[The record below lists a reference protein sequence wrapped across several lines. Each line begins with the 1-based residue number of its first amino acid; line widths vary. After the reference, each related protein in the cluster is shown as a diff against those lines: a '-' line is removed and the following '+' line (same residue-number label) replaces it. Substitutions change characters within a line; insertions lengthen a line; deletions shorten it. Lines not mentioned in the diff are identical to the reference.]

1 MIRLD
6 EDIWSLPLPF
16 KLLGCKIG
24 TTTTIVRSA
33 AGVALI
39 SPGPLTDDSIREIL
53 DLGPVTLLIAPNK
66 MHHLYLNQ
74 AIEQFPKARV
84 LLAPGLAEKRPDLA
98 GRESLPQPLD
108 SWGLEQKLIRGLPD
122 LNETAFFHTPTGT
135 LVLTDLA
142 FHFPAH
148 SHLPT
153 RLFLFLNGALGRFG
167 PTRML
172 KRVFLKERELFQK
185 DMAEVLQWPIRN
197 VVVGHGQEI
206 LGNGLEKMR
215 EAFSTEA
222 TRTIGAAHTG
232 F

>member
-1 MIRLD
+1 MIDLA

-16 KLLGCKIG
+16 TLFGCNIG
-24 TTTTIVRSA
+24 TTTTIVRSP

-39 SPGPLTDDSIREIL
+39 SPGPLTDANVREIL

-66 MHHLYLNQ
+66 MHHLYLKE
-74 AIEQFPKARV
+74 AITHFPEARV

-98 GRESLPQPLD
+98 GHEALPQPLD

-122 LNETAFFHTPTGT
+122 LNETAFFHTPSGT
-135 LVLTDLA
+135 LILTDLA
-142 FHFPAH
+142 FHFPEH
-148 SHLPT
+148 SHWPT

-172 KRVFLKERELFQK
+172 KRVFLKERELFQT
-185 DMAEVLQWPIRN
+185 DMDDVLRWPIRN

-206 LGNGLEKMR
+206 LGDGLEKMR
-215 EAFSTEA
+215 EAFSA
-222 TRTIGAAHTG
+222 V
-232 F
+232 